1 MEFLLAPLIAKRR
14 SLNKEITEQ
23 MQQKKELEARLT
35 RLQTL
40 ANLGTLT
47 AMIAHEINNIL
58 MPLSNYASVALSNP
72 ADKSLTEKAL
82 QKTVHNSAR
91 ASEILDSIMA
101 IVNGEAAEKRVC
113 RFKQL
118 VGEVFSCISRDFE
131 KDCIKVIKEIPEDLD
146 VSVVPVQMQQV
157 MMNLIINAREAMLP
171 KGGTLTITAK
181 IENNS
186 VVIEV
191 TDTGSGISA
200 EDMGKIFQPFFTTK
214 TPSSPAARAGA
225 GLGLHFCKEI
235 VESHNG
241 TISVESSVG
250 KGTKFKIIL
259 PK

>member
-1 MEFLLAPLIAKRR
+1 MESILAPIIAKRR
-14 SLNKEITEQ
+14 SLNKEISEQ
-23 MQQKKELEARLT
+23 LLQKKELEARLT

-58 MPLSNYASVALSNP
+58 MPLSNYANVALSNP
-72 ADKSLTEKAL
+72 NDKALTEKAL

-118 VGEVFSCISRDFE
+118 VSEVFSCISRDFE
-131 KDCIKVIKEIPEDLD
+131 KDCIKVVKEIPDDLD

-171 KGGTLTITAK
+171 RGGALTITARQ
-181 IENNS
+181 ENNS
-186 VVIEV
+186 VIIEI

-200 EDMGKIFQPFFTTK
+200 EDMEKIFQPFFTTK
-214 TPSSPAARAGA
+214 TPTSPAARAGA

-235 VESHNG
+235 VESHDG
-241 TISVESSVG
+241 TISVESNAG
-250 KGTKFKIIL
+250 KGTKFSITL

>member
-1 MEFLLAPLIAKRR
+1 MAQIIAKRR
-14 SLNKEITEQ
+14 SLNKEISEQ

-72 ADKSLTEKAL
+72 QDKSLTEKAL

-91 ASEILDSIMA
+91 ASEILDSIMS

-118 VGEVFSCISRDFE
+118 VSEVFSCISRDFE
-131 KDCIKVIKEIPEDLD
+131 KDCIKVVKDIPEDLD

-171 KGGTLTITAK
+171 KGGMLTINACRQ
-181 IENNS
+181 NDS
-186 VVIEV
+186 VVIEIA
-191 TDTGSGISA
+191 DTGSGIA
-200 EDMGKIFQPFFTTK
+200 GDDMEKIFQPFFTTK
-214 TPSSPAARAGA
+214 TPTSPAARAGA

-235 VESHNG
+235 VESHDG
-241 TISVESSVG
+241 TITVESVQG
-250 KGTKFKIIL
+250 KGTKFTITL
-259 PK
+259 PYINQ